1 MFASVAAA
9 PAPRHGGL
17 HVPALKSMFSLFLA
31 LKYLRPRRGIASVV
45 TLLSILG
52 VTIGVAIVIIVR
64 AVFTGFGD
72 TWQRKILDFKPHIVV
87 RPDYRGTLTNVEEL
101 CAQYDALPGV
111 IASSPSI
118 ETRVLAEYDKRIL
131 APILL
136 GVDAERIQKM
146 LPLEMW
152 NGSFDLHDS
161 NVVIGVDMARQLGL
175 TVGDELLLYS
185 PMNLIDKDEIY
196 FPERLNVSGVFST
209 GQAEFDSG
217 YVFVSLPVA
226 RNLAGVRSGANSI
239 NLRVEH
245 PHRLKPWYQGGYSEG
260 IVSEVRTISREI
272 LGTPR
277 IRVSTWQELD
287 SLIFNAVATEKNMMT
302 LLLIFISIVAIFCVV
317 NTIIVITIQKTHEV
331 GLLKALGF
339 STSQL
344 TMTFVLYG
352 WIQCL
357 IGTALG
363 IGLAFLVLN
372 NLQNLVDFLASCGMD
387 VFPKAVYGLDALPWR
402 VVPFEIV
409 QVAVLV
415 IVFCALASLLPAWR
429 AAAMA
434 PVNALRKE

>member
-1 MFASVAAA
+1 
-9 PAPRHGGL
+9 
-17 HVPALKSMFSLFLA
+17 MFSLFLA

-72 TWQRKILDFKPHIVV
+72 TWQTKILDFKPHIVV
-87 RPDYRGTLTNVEEL
+87 RPNYRGTLQSIDQL
-101 CAQYDALPGV
+101 CERYEQLPGV

-118 ETRVLAEYDKRIL
+118 ETRVLAEYDNRIL

-136 GVDAERIQKM
+136 GVDATRIQKM

-152 NGSFDLHDS
+152 NGAFDLSDS
-161 NVVIGVDMARQLGL
+161 NVVIGVDMSRQLGIG
-175 TVGDELLLYS
+175 VGDELLLYS
-185 PMNLIDKDEIY
+185 PMNLINKDEIY
-196 FPERLNVSGVFST
+196 FPERLQVSGVFST
-209 GQAEFDSG
+209 GQADFDSG

-226 RNLAGVRSGANSI
+226 RDLAGVASGANSI
-239 NLRVEH
+239 NIRVAEPQKLR
-245 PHRLKPWYQGGYSEG
+245 PWYKGGYQHG
-260 IVSEVRTISREI
+260 LVADVRRTTFETLSTAAI
-272 LGTPR
+272 R
-277 IRVSTWQELD
+277 ISTWQELD

-302 LLLIFISIVAIFCVV
+302 LLLIFISVVAIFCVV

-331 GLLKALGF
+331 GLLKSLGF
-339 STSQL
+339 STIQL

-357 IGTALG
+357 IGTGLG
-363 IGLAFLVLN
+363 IGLAFLVLH
-372 NLQNLVDFLASCGMD
+372 NLQNLVNFLATFGLD
-387 VFPKAVYGLDALPWR
+387 VFPKAIYGLDALPWR
-402 VVPFEIV
+402 VVPMEIV

-415 IVFCALASLLPAWR
+415 VLFCALASLLPAWR
-429 AAAMA
+429 AAAMN